1 MKVQALLVAF
11 GALSLSACAVE
22 EKQPNCEKLER
33 YIEGRERG
41 LERSCRVDD
50 DCKVVFIRPDRPI
63 AASELPDDPELQRV
77 LDAYYGRPGAAL
89 VEVPEGAVRD
99 DTGTGSG
106 SGAGA
111 GSGSGSSIGSGSG
124 SGSGS
129 AGGSLADAGLS
140 DGGASDTTTETLA
153 CMALP
158 APLQRRLIARCEPV
172 IDEVPGED
180 TGAADSGSGS
190 GSGDGSGSGSEV
202 VVDDSGVAKVCVLR
216 GEIDGL
222 FDPDGIGS
230 GDDDTSCGCPSC
242 GPLTVCADCAC
253 ISTETVC
260 GKACLAA
267 SACGSLLEIGLGA
280 TAAECVTSCE
290 AEIAANEAVTASAQ
304 CIATAACEAIPSC
317 LVSAP

>member
-22 EKQPNCEKLER
+22 DKQPNCDKLER

-77 LDAYYGRPGAAL
+77 LDAYYGRTAAAL
-89 VEVPEGAVRD
+89 VEIPEGAVRP
-99 DTGTGSG
+99 DTGAGSG

-111 GSGSGSSIGSGSG
+111 GSGVGSGAGTGSGSG
-124 SGSGS
+124 TAAGS
-129 AGGSLADAGLS
+129 DAGIS

-153 CMALP
+153 CLALP

-180 TGAADSGSGS
+180 TGVADTGTGSGS
-190 GSGDGSGSGSEV
+190 GAGSGSGSEV

-216 GEIDGL
+216 GETDGL

-230 GDDDTSCGCPSC
+230 GDEDASCACPSC

-253 ISTETVC
+253 ISTESVC

-267 SACGSLLEIGLGA
+267 ASCGSLLEVGLGA
-280 TAAECVTSCE
+280 TAAACVSSCE
-290 AEIAANEAVTASAQ
+290 AEIAANADVTTSAQ
-304 CIATAACEAIPSC
+304 CIATAACDAIPNC
-317 LVSAP
+317 LVSSP

>member
-22 EKQPNCEKLER
+22 DKQPNCDKLER

-50 DCKVVFIRPDRPI
+50 DCKVVFIRPDQPI

-77 LDAYYGRPGAAL
+77 LDAYYGRTAAAL
-89 VEVPEGAVRD
+89 VEIPEGAVRP
-99 DTGTGSG
+99 DTGSGSGAGSGSGVGSGAGTGSG
-106 SGAGA
+106 SGAGTV
-111 GSGSGSSIGSGSG
+111 S
-124 SGSGS
+124 
-129 AGGSLADAGLS
+129 DAGIS
-140 DGGASDTTTETLA
+140 DGGASDATTETLA
-153 CMALP
+153 CLALP

-180 TGAADSGSGS
+180 TGVADTGTGSGS
-190 GSGDGSGSGSEV
+190 GAGSGSGSEV

-216 GEIDGL
+216 GETDGL

-230 GDDDTSCGCPSC
+230 GDEDASCACPSC

-253 ISTETVC
+253 ISTESVC

-267 SACGSLLEIGLGA
+267 ASCGSLLEVGLGA
-280 TAAECVTSCE
+280 TAAACVSSCE
-290 AEIAANEAVTASAQ
+290 AEIAANADVTTSAQ
-304 CIATAACEAIPSC
+304 CIATAACDAIPSC
-317 LVSAP
+317 LVSSP

>member
-1 MKVQALLVAF
+1 MKVQALLAAL
-11 GALSLSACAVE
+11 GALSLSACAVDD
-22 EKQPNCEKLER
+22 KQPNCEKLER
-33 YIEGRERG
+33 YIAGRERG

-50 DCKVVFIRPDRPI
+50 DCKVVFIRPDHPI
-63 AASELPDDPELQRV
+63 AASEVPDDPELQRV

-89 VEVPEGAVRD
+89 VEVPEGAVRSD
-99 DTGTGSG
+99 AGGSG
-106 SGAGA
+106 SGE
-111 GSGSGSSIGSGSG
+111 GSGSG
-124 SGSGS
+124 SGSSSGS
-129 AGGSLADAGLS
+129 DAGLS
-140 DGGASDTTTETLA
+140 DAGVSDASTETLA

-172 IDEVPGED
+172 VDEVPGEAD
-180 TGAADSGSGS
+180 TGVAETGAGSGS
-190 GSGDGSGSGSEV
+190 GEGSGSGIV
-202 VVDDSGVAKVCVLR
+202 VEPDDSGVAKVCVLR

-222 FDPDGIGS
+222 YDPDGIGS
-230 GDDDTSCGCPSC
+230 GDEDAGCDCPAC

-253 ISTETVC
+253 ISTESVC

-267 SACGSLLEIGLGA
+267 AACGSLVEIGLGQ

-290 AEIAANEAVTASAQ
+290 AQIAANEGVTASAQ

>member
-22 EKQPNCEKLER
+22 DKQPNCEKLER

-89 VEVPEGAVRD
+89 VEVPEGAVRP
-99 DTGTGSG
+99 DT
-106 SGAGA
+106 GA
-111 GSGSGSSIGSGSG
+111 GSGSGDGSGSGIGSGSG
-124 SGSGS
+124 TGTSS
-129 AGGSLADAGLS
+129 DAGIS

-180 TGAADSGSGS
+180 TGVADTGS
-190 GSGDGSGSGSEV
+190 GSGDGSGGGSGSGSEV

-216 GEIDGL
+216 GETDGL

-230 GDDDTSCGCPSC
+230 GDEDASCACPAC
-242 GPLTVCADCAC
+242 GPLTVCTDCAC
-253 ISTETVC
+253 ISTVSVC

-267 SACGSLLEIGLGA
+267 AACGSLLEIGLGA
-280 TAAECVTSCE
+280 TAAACVSSCE
-290 AEIAANEAVTASAQ
+290 AEIAANEGVTASAQ
-304 CIATAACEAIPSC
+304 CIATAACDAIPSC
-317 LVSAP
+317 LVSSP

>member
-22 EKQPNCEKLER
+22 DKQPNCDKLER

-77 LDAYYGRPGAAL
+77 LDAYYGRTAAAL
-89 VEVPEGAVRD
+89 VEVPEGAVRP
-99 DTGTGSG
+99 DTGSGSG

-111 GSGSGSSIGSGSG
+111 GSGVGSGTGAGSGSG
-124 SGSGS
+124 TGTGS
-129 AGGSLADAGLS
+129 DAGIA

-153 CMALP
+153 CLALP

-180 TGAADSGSGS
+180 TGVADTGTGSGS
-190 GSGDGSGSGSEV
+190 GAGSGSGSEV

-216 GEIDGL
+216 GETDGL

-230 GDDDTSCGCPSC
+230 GDEDASCACPSC

-253 ISTETVC
+253 ISTESVC

-267 SACGSLLEIGLGA
+267 ASCGSLLEVGLGA
-280 TAAECVTSCE
+280 TAAACVSSCE
-290 AEIAANEAVTASAQ
+290 AEIAANADVTTSAQ
-304 CIATAACEAIPSC
+304 CIATAACDAIPSC
-317 LVSAP
+317 LVSSP

>member
-22 EKQPNCEKLER
+22 DKQPNCDKLER

-77 LDAYYGRPGAAL
+77 LDAYYGRTAAAL
-89 VEVPEGAVRD
+89 VEIPEGAVRP
-99 DTGTGSG
+99 DTGAGSG

-111 GSGSGSSIGSGSG
+111 GSGVGSGTGAGSGSG
-124 SGSGS
+124 TATGS
-129 AGGSLADAGLS
+129 DAGIS
-140 DGGASDTTTETLA
+140 DGGASDATTETLA
-153 CMALP
+153 CLALP

-180 TGAADSGSGS
+180 TGVADTGTGSGS
-190 GSGDGSGSGSEV
+190 GAGSGSGSEV
-202 VVDDSGVAKVCVLR
+202 VLDDSGVAKVCVLR
-216 GEIDGL
+216 GETDGL

-230 GDDDTSCGCPSC
+230 GDEDASCSCPSC

-253 ISTETVC
+253 ISTESVC

-267 SACGSLLEIGLGA
+267 ASCGSLLEVGLGA
-280 TAAECVTSCE
+280 TAAACVSSCE
-290 AEIAANEAVTASAQ
+290 AEIAANADVTTSAQ
-304 CIATAACEAIPSC
+304 CIATAACDAIPSC
-317 LVSAP
+317 LVSSP

>member
-22 EKQPNCEKLER
+22 DKQPNCDKLER

-77 LDAYYGRPGAAL
+77 LDAYYGRTAAAL
-89 VEVPEGAVRD
+89 VEVPEGAVRP
-99 DTGTGSG
+99 DTGAGSG

-111 GSGSGSSIGSGSG
+111 GSGVGSGTGAGSGSG
-124 SGSGS
+124 TATGS
-129 AGGSLADAGLS
+129 DAGIS
-140 DGGASDTTTETLA
+140 DGGASDATTETLA
-153 CMALP
+153 CLALP

-180 TGAADSGSGS
+180 TGVADTGTGSGS
-190 GSGDGSGSGSEV
+190 GAGSGSGSEV

-216 GEIDGL
+216 GETDGL

-230 GDDDTSCGCPSC
+230 GDEDASCACPSC

-253 ISTETVC
+253 ISTESVC

-267 SACGSLLEIGLGA
+267 ASCGSLLEVGLGA
-280 TAAECVTSCE
+280 TAAACVSSCE
-290 AEIAANEAVTASAQ
+290 AEIAANADVTTSAQ
-304 CIATAACEAIPSC
+304 CIATAACDAIPSC
-317 LVSAP
+317 LVSSP

>member
-22 EKQPNCEKLER
+22 DKQPDCEKLER

-77 LDAYYGRPGAAL
+77 LDAYYGRTAAAL
-89 VEVPEGAVRD
+89 VEVPEGAVRP
-99 DTGTGSG
+99 DT
-106 SGAGA
+106 GA
-111 GSGSGSSIGSGSG
+111 GSGSGVGGGAGSGSGVGSGSG
-124 SGSGS
+124 SGT
-129 AGGSLADAGLS
+129 GSLSDAGLS

-172 IDEVPGED
+172 VDELPGED
-180 TGAADSGSGS
+180 TGVADTGAGSGS
-190 GSGDGSGSGSEV
+190 GGGSGSGSEV

-222 FDPDGIGS
+222 YDPDGIGS
-230 GDDDTSCGCPSC
+230 GDEDASCACPAC

-253 ISTETVC
+253 ISTESVC

-267 SACGSLLEIGLGA
+267 AACGSLLEIGLGA
-280 TAAECVTSCE
+280 TAAECVSSCE

>member
-22 EKQPNCEKLER
+22 DKQPDCEKLER

-77 LDAYYGRPGAAL
+77 LDAYYGRTAAAL
-89 VEVPEGAVRD
+89 VEVPEGAVRP
-99 DTGTGSG
+99 DT
-106 SGAGA
+106 GA
-111 GSGSGSSIGSGSG
+111 GSGSGTDSGSGVGSGVGSGAGSGSG
-124 SGSGS
+124 TGTVS
-129 AGGSLADAGLS
+129 DAGLS

-153 CMALP
+153 CLALP

-180 TGAADSGSGS
+180 TGIADTGTGSGS
-190 GSGDGSGSGSEV
+190 GEGSGSGSGSEV
-202 VVDDSGVAKVCVLR
+202 VVDDSGVAKVCVVR

-230 GDDDTSCGCPSC
+230 GDEDASCSCPSC

-253 ISTETVC
+253 ISTESVC

-267 SACGSLLEIGLGA
+267 ASCGSLLEVGLGA
-280 TAAECVTSCE
+280 TAAACVSSCE
-290 AEIAANEAVTASAQ
+290 AEIAANADVTTSAQ

>member
-22 EKQPNCEKLER
+22 DKQPNCDKLER

-77 LDAYYGRPGAAL
+77 LDAYYGRTAAAL
-89 VEVPEGAVRD
+89 VEVPEGAVRP
-99 DTGTGSG
+99 DTGAGSG

-111 GSGSGSSIGSGSG
+111 GSGVGSGTGAGSGSG
-124 SGSGS
+124 TAAGS
-129 AGGSLADAGLS
+129 DAGIS

-153 CMALP
+153 CLALP

-180 TGAADSGSGS
+180 TGVADTGTGSGS
-190 GSGDGSGSGSEV
+190 GAGSGSGSEV

-216 GEIDGL
+216 GETDGL

-230 GDDDTSCGCPSC
+230 GDEDASCACPSC

-253 ISTETVC
+253 ISTESVC

-267 SACGSLLEIGLGA
+267 ASCGSLLEVGLGA
-280 TAAECVTSCE
+280 TAAACVSSCE
-290 AEIAANEAVTASAQ
+290 AEIAANADVTTSAQ
-304 CIATAACEAIPSC
+304 CIATAACDAIPSC